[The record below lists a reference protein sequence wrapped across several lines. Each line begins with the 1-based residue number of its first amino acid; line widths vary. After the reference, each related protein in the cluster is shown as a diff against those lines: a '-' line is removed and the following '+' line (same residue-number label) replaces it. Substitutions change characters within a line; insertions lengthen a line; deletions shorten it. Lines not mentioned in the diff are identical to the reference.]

1 MTIKLQKLQ
10 LHNFKSFKK
19 ASVPFSDGFTAIAGA
34 NGSGK
39 SNILD
44 SLLFVTGI
52 TSLKLLRAGKLTD
65 LVNNEAS
72 DGEARV
78 DLIIEQEK
86 EGAEKKIFELSR
98 SINRSGKSIYR
109 INNERTT
116 LNEVA
121 SLLQEL
127 SIDPNGHNIVVQG
140 DITRIIGMNPK
151 ERREILDEAAGI
163 KEFDDKKEESLK
175 ELGKVESKIKEARI
189 VLHERELFLK
199 TMEEERLAAQK
210 YNELT
215 REAQSCKATL
225 LQLELNDQK
234 EIVSNS
240 EKRESVTAQGLQGDI
255 SQKQVVD
262 TESAQLQKE
271 WDDAN
276 NQLLAASS
284 KAFEGVGKVLQEK
297 QSEKKILEHE
307 LNSLLEREKEL
318 GRFQQTLLTT
328 FSNAENRLP
337 ALSEEVNL
345 LKHELD
351 AAKKETEKGRNE
363 KSHEKWQKLLEEKN
377 RLEGE
382 LQSIQQHAKNV
393 QAPSG
398 KKNELEQ
405 LTKNLSKE
413 LESIQHEHEKLVK
426 EKHHEKWQQS
436 LEQKHHLS
444 GQIQSIA
451 KSIEKIKQLQSE
463 CPTCEQGLPENY
475 KDKVLKSRVMEQQKM
490 ETTIKEVE
498 LLIETNHTAWKKELG
513 LQQQVHALE
522 QQLQK
527 IKFELEKEIE
537 REKQFEH
544 NKNEQERGKKIAND
558 LPHLIA
564 QVNEW
569 NDKRLQEQHALEK
582 QRSAEHA
589 LSQKMFELERE
600 NERLSQGKATHA
612 KNAHELQQLLIKKE
626 KVLLQQQTILEQIKL
641 LQMQLDAEL
650 EKNKDLSDK
659 KEVLKA
665 KLHQLQEKRLKFEEA
680 IRQKEKQLHE
690 IGIEKSKSLVRIT
703 DLEEEIKNFTQT
715 PRKEDATLQQMRER
729 IPKLEKEIQSLGAI
743 NMKALDNVDQFYK
756 EMEEINSKAKKL
768 EEERIAVL
776 DMINNI
782 GIKRQEA
789 FMQCFVAVNE
799 KFSEIYYTFFEGEGK
814 LELNQAERDEDV
826 GLLIQARHKGE
837 KLKSIDLMSGGEKT
851 LTALAFL
858 FAIQMYAP
866 SPFYVFDEADAAL
879 DKENSMKLARMIR
892 SISESGQFIAITHND
907 ALIKN
912 AQQIVGVALNKQNSS
927 VIGLKLEDAVAQHH
941 QQQESA

>member
-1 MTIKLQKLQ
+1 MIMPTKLQKLQ

-19 ASVPFSDGFTAIAGA
+19 ATIPFSDGFTAIAGA

-65 LVNNEAS
+65 LVNNDAS

-78 DLIIEQEK
+78 DLIIEQDK
-86 EGAEKKIFELSR
+86 PGSGKKVFELSR
-98 SINRSGKSIYR
+98 SINRAGKSIYR

-140 DITRIIGMNPK
+140 DITRIIAMNPK

-163 KEFDDKKEESLK
+163 REFDDKKEESLK
-175 ELGKVESKIKEARI
+175 ELTKVEAKIKEARI

-199 TMEEERLAAQK
+199 NMEEERLAAQK

-215 REAQSCKATL
+215 RELHSCKATL

-234 EIVSNS
+234 EKVSDS
-240 EKRESVTAQGLQGDI
+240 EKREGVTASGLQDDL
-255 SQKQVVD
+255 SQKQVLD
-262 TESAQLQKE
+262 QQSAQLQRE

-297 QSEKKILEHE
+297 QSEKRILEHE
-307 LNSLLEREKEL
+307 LTILLEREKEL

-328 FSNAENRLP
+328 FSNAETRLP
-337 ALSEEVNL
+337 SLQQEV
-345 LKHELD
+345 KELQD
-351 AAKKETEKGRNE
+351 KMLQAKKQVDQTGKE
-363 KSHEKWQKLLEEKN
+363 KSHEQWQKLLEEKN
-377 RLEGE
+377 SLEGE
-382 LQSIQQHAKNV
+382 LRSIQHHLQQLKV
-393 QAPSG
+393 PSG
-398 KKNELEQ
+398 KKVELE
-405 LTKNLSKE
+405 
-413 LESIQHEHEKLVK
+413 ESEKLLKAKVDSLKKDHDHLVK
-426 EKHHEKWQQS
+426 LKSHEQWQQS
-436 LEQKHHLS
+436 LEKKHQLS
-444 GQIQSIA
+444 GQIHSIV
-451 KSIEKIKQLQSE
+451 KSIQKMQELKSE
-463 CPTCEQGLPENY
+463 CPTCEQDLPANY
-475 KDKVLKSRVMEQQKM
+475 KDRVMKSRLADQAKLED
-490 ETTIKEVE
+490 EVKLVEKLIDDHHVSWKRE
-498 LLIETNHTAWKKELG
+498 LS
-513 LQQQVHALE
+513 LQQELHEAEHALH
-522 QQLQK
+522 QAQ
-527 IKFELEKEIE
+527 FDLEKELE
-537 REKQFEH
+537 REKQFEAA
-544 NKNEQERGKKIAND
+544 KKDQERAKLIEQK
-558 LPHLIA
+558 LPSIVKQTH
-564 QVNEW
+564 EW
-569 NDKRLQEQHALEK
+569 NDKRLLEQCALEDF
-582 QRSAEHA
+582 RSIEHS
-589 LSQKMFELERE
+589 LSQKVFELERE

-626 KVLLQQQTILEQIKL
+626 KVLLQQQTVLEQAKL
-641 LQMQLDAEL
+641 LQMQLDQEL

-680 IRQKEKQLHE
+680 IRAKEKQLHE
-690 IGIEKSKSLVRIT
+690 IGIEKSKCLVRIQ
-703 DLEEEIKNFTQT
+703 DLEEEIKAFVQV
-715 PRKEDATLQQMRER
+715 PRKEDVTLVSMRER
-729 IPKLEKEIQSLGAI
+729 IPKLEREIQSLGAI

-756 EMEEINSKAKKL
+756 EMEEISSKAKKL

-814 LELNQAERDEDV
+814 LELNQAEREEDV

-892 SISESGQFIAITHND
+892 SIAESGQFIAITHND

-927 VIGLKLEDAVAQHH
+927 VIGLKLEDAVAQ
-941 QQQESA
+941 QQETA